1 MNLLLAG
8 TPTVRDKLSS
18 EVNDTIEEL
27 LSSGFGSVNSIST
40 SYVNSISNSGQV
52 TTCSDDP
59 DMDTA
64 SEAGLENNV
73 FDPPICFSVT
83 ASVSLSTST
92 FNFGG
97 VDPLTLE
104 RVYQECLLW
113 AQI

>member
-1 MNLLLAG
+1 MAAEGMTADDGAPADLIRNYFDESTAGPG
-8 TPTVRDKLSS
+8 TPTVREKLSS

-64 SEAGLENNV
+64 SEAG
-73 FDPPICFSVT
+73 
-83 ASVSLSTST
+83 
-92 FNFGG
+92 
-97 VDPLTLE
+97 
-104 RVYQECLLW
+104 
-113 AQI
+113 